1 MGVTNREIIE
11 DLGFVVENQ
20 TNLNIDNVKLLTR
33 KKNVK
38 TKYTFYK
45 LFTNRLAILLF
56 SILMIFFAFN
66 IYPEFTFIDDRNDLM
81 IDPIINTESFKKYYE
96 EEIHDNSVILNADT
110 KTFTDIESG
119 NEYEINR
126 NILEGYVWDYV
137 SGNIPLMIFIIILP
151 VLITSIITKKF
162 ALVRIFILSMLSIYY
177 CLLINTIIICDD
189 IEITYHIR
197 WYVEHNKKGAIIF
210 FIILYLISV
219 IALIIQ
225 RAKYSKD
232 ATVVKEYKKMNSKDT
247 IATKYLNILKKY
259 NVLLSKDTEF
269 NRAET
274 NANLVTQMDKMY
286 NYPLPNFTQNDID
299 IRTYI
304 NTSGIRS
311 IIDKQSHE
319 VITYLNDI
327 SNPNLKMPNN
337 IHEKYLNV
345 IKEIVSYMGDFDIGI
360 ANITELMNPSL
371 PYKTNMLTSDN
382 NWIYKQMAVPNLC
395 NAFKKYSGIIQ
406 KINKDYS
413 DYKKAWKE
421 FNNDYKITEIGE
433 SGERSIL
440 KELKFFSSD
449 MIILQNIRLE
459 VHDESVETDA
469 ILCSPYGIF
478 AIETKNLGSLGS
490 YNIVIDKDGRWRK
503 VMKNGKW
510 KVMGSVSKQN
520 TRHLHGI
527 ETVINQ
533 ELGGSPFIQAHSI
546 IAFANDVVGIK
557 NYSNNT
563 IVRGS
568 EIMSVVRSH
577 ERCLTQDQIKK
588 IAEILKNHSLQPKKY
603 PVTNWMKEIVC
614 RNIRIRESYREMRES
629 LKPLI
634 DIRNMY
640 LSPFSNQPIDY
651 DVFDL
656 SLEDDESEYETPE
669 EPTNHNNNNTPHS
682 SGGGSSFSSYNSS
695 NSYSNSDD
703 DEFDRAVGNCEMG
716 NSYSYSWYDEDYN
729 KPTWEK

>member
-1 MGVTNREIIE
+1 MSLTNQEMINDFKFVVTN
-11 DLGFVVENQ
+11 LK
-20 TNLNIDNVKLLTR
+20 NIDIGIINKYIGSITQRNEL
-33 KKNVK
+33 K
-38 TKYTFYK
+38 TKQPSRMHIFLIHFIIALLSIGIVCFMASSDGTYD
-45 LFTNRLAILLF
+45 RLSFF
-56 SILMIFFAFN
+56 SIVILSI
-66 IYPEFTFIDDRNDLM
+66 IYVLP
-81 IDPIINTESFKKYYE
+81 PIIILTLLKISMYIYTLIYSFFLGE
-96 EEIHDNSVILNADT
+96 AAIGTLFVILRWGMNSAKRDARLVLIIFAIVYIIYFAIAIY
-110 KTFTDIESG
+110 KVKSKRSEFKQVDSKIKKFSSTF
-119 NEYEINR
+119 EYKIAEILHKYG
-126 NILEGYVWDYV
+126 ILEWYQSLDIMLTNFIVEIDKRYSYPSPTYSYKKPDTLKYIN
-137 SGNIPLMIFIIILP
+137 SGNI
-151 VLITSIITKKF
+151 K
-162 ALVRIFILSMLSIYY
+162 
-177 CLLINTIIICDD
+177 
-189 IEITYHIR
+189 
-197 WYVEHNKKGAIIF
+197 
-210 FIILYLISV
+210 
-219 IALIIQ
+219 
-225 RAKYSKD
+225 
-232 ATVVKEYKKMNSKDT
+232 
-247 IATKYLNILKKY
+247 
-259 NVLLSKDTEF
+259 
-269 NRAET
+269 
-274 NANLVTQMDKMY
+274 
-286 NYPLPNFTQNDID
+286 
-299 IRTYI
+299 
-304 NTSGIRS
+304 S
-311 IIDKQSHE
+311 IIDSKESE
-319 VITYLNDI
+319 VADYLRNTTDDTI
-327 SNPNLKMPNN
+327 YMPNN
-337 IHEKYLNV
+337 THEKYLNA
-345 IKEIVSYMGDFDIGI
+345 IKQIVKSLGDFPYGVSSVGELDKPDAEYNKNGSRVPLINLGAKFRNNSNALEKI
-360 ANITELMNPSL
+360 A
-371 PYKTNMLTSDN
+371 
-382 NWIYKQMAVPNLC
+382 
-395 NAFKKYSGIIQ
+395 
-406 KINKDYS
+406 S
-413 DYKKAWKE
+413 DYRAYKRAWKA

-459 VHDESVETDA
+459 VNRESVETDA

-510 KVMGSVSKQN
+510 KVMGSISKQN

-546 IAFANDVVGIK
+546 IAFANDVVGIR
-557 NYSNNT
+557 NYSSNT

-568 EIMSVVRSH
+568 EIMSVVRNH

-588 IAEILKNHSLQPKKY
+588 IAEILKKHSLPPKKY

-669 EPTNHNNNNTPHS
+669 EPTNHNNNTPPS
-682 SGGGSSFSSYNSS
+682 SGGGISFSSYNSS

>member
-327 SNPNLKMPNN
+327 SNRKWQRRILLIITGN
-337 IHEKYLNV
+337 I
-345 IKEIVSYMGDFDIGI
+345 DP
-360 ANITELMNPSL
+360 ELPFPIHTIFFL
-371 PYKTNMLTSDN
+371 HFFICIL
-382 NWIYKQMAVPNLC
+382 AGFV
-395 NAFKKYSGIIQ
+395 IIQ
-406 KINKDYS
+406 PTYS
-413 DYKKAWKE
+413 RDIE
-421 FNNDYKITEIGE
+421 IHVITVYI
-433 SGERSIL
+433 
-440 KELKFFSSD
+440 FVTAT
-449 MIILQNIRLE
+449 IIPWSTQ
-459 VHDESVETDA
+459 H
-469 ILCSPYGIF
+469 IF
-478 AIETKNLGSLGS
+478 RQ
-490 YNIVIDKDGRWRK
+490 VFP
-503 VMKNGKW
+503 V
-510 KVMGSVSKQN
+510 
-520 TRHLHGI
+520 
-527 ETVINQ
+527 
-533 ELGGSPFIQAHSI
+533 PFR
-546 IAFANDVVGIK
+546 
-557 NYSNNT
+557 Y
-563 IVRGS
+563 
-568 EIMSVVRSH
+568 
-577 ERCLTQDQIKK
+577 
-588 IAEILKNHSLQPKKY
+588 
-603 PVTNWMKEIVC
+603 
-614 RNIRIRESYREMRES
+614 
-629 LKPLI
+629 
-634 DIRNMY
+634 
-640 LSPFSNQPIDY
+640 
-651 DVFDL
+651 
-656 SLEDDESEYETPE
+656 
-669 EPTNHNNNNTPHS
+669 
-682 SGGGSSFSSYNSS
+682 
-695 NSYSNSDD
+695 
-703 DEFDRAVGNCEMG
+703 
-716 NSYSYSWYDEDYN
+716 
-729 KPTWEK
+729 

>member
-1 MGVTNREIIE
+1 MGVTNREIVN
-11 DLGFVVENQ
+11 DLKFISENRSKISIQ
-20 TNLNIDNVKLLTR
+20 NIGLLNR
-33 KKNVK
+33 KKSVISE
-38 TKYTFYK
+38 YIFYK
-45 LFTNRLAILLF
+45 FLTGRICIFLL
-56 SILMIFFAFN
+56 SILTLFIVFNFIHVLGSGFINDKRLVIEPVMMSDTFKEYFAGA
-66 IYPEFTFIDDRNDLM
+66 
-81 IDPIINTESFKKYYE
+81 
-96 EEIHDNSVILNADT
+96 NSVITADA
-110 KTFTDIESG
+110 
-119 NEYEINR
+119 
-126 NILEGYVWDYV
+126 WDYIDV
-137 SGNIPLMIFIIILP
+137 RAIFITFIFMLPLIITS
-151 VLITSIITKKF
+151 LITRKH
-162 ALVRIFILSMLSIYY
+162 ALVRLFVLSVMAREYCVFIV
-177 CLLINTIIICDD
+177 TIITCNDP
-189 IEITYHIR
+189 
-197 WYVEHNKKGAIIF
+197 YVSSTIIDYIKRNKVGSIILF
-210 FIILYLISV
+210 VVLYLIFAF
-219 IALIIQ
+219 ALIVQ
-225 RAKYSKD
+225 RSCSTAPED
-232 ATVVKEYKKMNSKDT
+232 TIEVKNYNSMNNKDT
-247 IATKYLNILKKY
+247 IAKQYLNILKKY
-259 NVLLSKDTEF
+259 GVSFSNIPLSDGGVSIENF
-269 NRAET
+269 PIS
-274 NANLVTQMDKMY
+274 NAAMITQMDKLY
-286 NYPLPNFTQNDID
+286 NYPLPNFTQNNID
-299 IRTYI
+299 TRTYI
-304 NTSGIRS
+304 NKSGIRT
-311 IIDKQSHE
+311 IIDKQSRE

-327 SNPNLKMPNN
+327 SNPSLKMPNN
-337 IHEKYLNV
+337 IHETYLNV
-345 IKEIVSYMGDFDIGI
+345 IKEIVSYIGDFDHDI
-360 ANITELMNPSL
+360 ANINNLLNPNIS
-371 PYKTNMLTSDN
+371 YSTNVLNSDN
-382 NWIYKQMAVPNLC
+382 KYIYKQMELPNLC

-413 DYKKAWKE
+413 DYKKAWQA

-588 IAEILKNHSLQPKKY
+588 IAEILKNHSLPPKKY

>member
-1 MGVTNREIIE
+1 MSLTNQEMINDFKFVVTN
-11 DLGFVVENQ
+11 LK
-20 TNLNIDNVKLLTR
+20 NIDIGIINKYIGSITQRNEL
-33 KKNVK
+33 K
-38 TKYTFYK
+38 TKQPSRMHIFLIHFIIALLSIGIVCFMASSDGTYD
-45 LFTNRLAILLF
+45 RLSFF
-56 SILMIFFAFN
+56 SIVILSI
-66 IYPEFTFIDDRNDLM
+66 IYVLP
-81 IDPIINTESFKKYYE
+81 PIIILTLLKISMYIYTLIYSFFLGE
-96 EEIHDNSVILNADT
+96 AAIGTLFVILRWGMNSAKRDARLVLIIFAIVYIIYFAIAIY
-110 KTFTDIESG
+110 KVKSKRSEFKQVDSKIKKFSSTF
-119 NEYEINR
+119 EYKIAEILHKYG
-126 NILEGYVWDYV
+126 ILEWYQSLDIMLTNFIVEIDKRYSYPSPTYSYKKPDTLKYIN
-137 SGNIPLMIFIIILP
+137 SGNI
-151 VLITSIITKKF
+151 K
-162 ALVRIFILSMLSIYY
+162 
-177 CLLINTIIICDD
+177 
-189 IEITYHIR
+189 
-197 WYVEHNKKGAIIF
+197 
-210 FIILYLISV
+210 
-219 IALIIQ
+219 
-225 RAKYSKD
+225 
-232 ATVVKEYKKMNSKDT
+232 
-247 IATKYLNILKKY
+247 
-259 NVLLSKDTEF
+259 
-269 NRAET
+269 
-274 NANLVTQMDKMY
+274 
-286 NYPLPNFTQNDID
+286 
-299 IRTYI
+299 
-304 NTSGIRS
+304 S
-311 IIDKQSHE
+311 IIDSKESE
-319 VITYLNDI
+319 VADYLRNTTDDTI
-327 SNPNLKMPNN
+327 YMPNN
-337 IHEKYLNV
+337 THEKYLNA
-345 IKEIVSYMGDFDIGI
+345 IKQIVKSLGDFPYGASSVGELDKPDAEYNKNGSRVPLINLGAKFRNNSNALEKI
-360 ANITELMNPSL
+360 A
-371 PYKTNMLTSDN
+371 SD
-382 NWIYKQMAVPNLC
+382 YRA
-395 NAFKKYSGIIQ
+395 
-406 KINKDYS
+406 
-413 DYKKAWKE
+413 YKKAWQA

-440 KELKFFSSD
+440 KELKFFSND

-577 ERCLTQDQIKK
+577 ERCLTQDQIKE
-588 IAEILKNHSLQPKKY
+588 IAEILKKHSLPPKKY

-669 EPTNHNNNNTPHS
+669 EPTNHNNNNTPPS

>member
-1 MGVTNREIIE
+1 MSLTNQEMINDFKFVVTN
-11 DLGFVVENQ
+11 LK
-20 TNLNIDNVKLLTR
+20 NIDIGIINKYIGSITQRNEL
-33 KKNVK
+33 K
-38 TKYTFYK
+38 TKQPSRMHIFLIHFIIALLSIGIVCFMASSDGTYD
-45 LFTNRLAILLF
+45 RLSFF
-56 SILMIFFAFN
+56 SIVILSI
-66 IYPEFTFIDDRNDLM
+66 IYVLP
-81 IDPIINTESFKKYYE
+81 PIIILTLLKISMYIYTLIYSFFLGE
-96 EEIHDNSVILNADT
+96 AAIGTLFVILRWGMNSAKRDARLVLIIFAIVYIIYFAIAIY
-110 KTFTDIESG
+110 KVKSKRSEFKQVDSKIKKFSSTF
-119 NEYEINR
+119 EYKIAEILHKYG
-126 NILEGYVWDYV
+126 ILEWYQSLDIMLTNFIVEIDKRYSYPSPTYSYKKPDTLKYIN
-137 SGNIPLMIFIIILP
+137 SGNI
-151 VLITSIITKKF
+151 K
-162 ALVRIFILSMLSIYY
+162 
-177 CLLINTIIICDD
+177 
-189 IEITYHIR
+189 
-197 WYVEHNKKGAIIF
+197 
-210 FIILYLISV
+210 
-219 IALIIQ
+219 
-225 RAKYSKD
+225 
-232 ATVVKEYKKMNSKDT
+232 
-247 IATKYLNILKKY
+247 
-259 NVLLSKDTEF
+259 
-269 NRAET
+269 
-274 NANLVTQMDKMY
+274 
-286 NYPLPNFTQNDID
+286 
-299 IRTYI
+299 
-304 NTSGIRS
+304 S
-311 IIDKQSHE
+311 IIDSKESE
-319 VITYLNDI
+319 VADYLRNTTDDTI
-327 SNPNLKMPNN
+327 YMPNN
-337 IHEKYLNV
+337 THEKYLNA
-345 IKEIVSYMGDFDIGI
+345 IKQIVKSLGDFPYGVSSVGELDKPDAEYNKNGSRVPLINLGAKFRNNSNALEKI
-360 ANITELMNPSL
+360 A
-371 PYKTNMLTSDN
+371 
-382 NWIYKQMAVPNLC
+382 
-395 NAFKKYSGIIQ
+395 
-406 KINKDYS
+406 S
-413 DYKKAWKE
+413 DYRAYKRAWQA

-577 ERCLTQDQIKK
+577 ERCLTQDQIKE
-588 IAEILKNHSLQPKKY
+588 IAEILKKHSLPPKKY

-640 LSPFSNQPIDY
+640 LSPFSNQPIDS

-669 EPTNHNNNNTPHS
+669 VPTNHNNNNTPPS
-682 SGGGSSFSSYNSS
+682 SGGGSAFSSYNTS
-695 NSYSNSDD
+695 NSYQNSDD